1 MRSIIPKI
9 MRSLT
14 FFFLTTLASI
24 GAAQEIERQAIEVS
38 SLGPQVGDS
47 VPDFRLPD
55 QFGNYHTLNDVM
67 GPNGVMLLFHRS
79 ADW

>member
-1 MRSIIPKI
+1 MRSIIPKT

-14 FFFLTTLASI
+14 FFFMATLASI
-24 GAAQEIERQAIEVS
+24 GAAQEVERQAIDVS
-38 SLGPQVGDS
+38 SLGPQVGDEA
-47 VPDFRLPD
+47 PDFRLPD

-67 GPNGVMLLFHRS
+67 GSNGVMLLFHRS